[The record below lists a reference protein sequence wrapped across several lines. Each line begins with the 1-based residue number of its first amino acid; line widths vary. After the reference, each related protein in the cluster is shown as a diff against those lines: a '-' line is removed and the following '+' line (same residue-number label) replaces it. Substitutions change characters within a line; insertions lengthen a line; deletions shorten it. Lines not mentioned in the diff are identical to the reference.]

1 MRTYVQNEN
10 GSAILCAMGTIL
22 ILSIVG
28 ANVLMNC
35 TTRYNVTSKQVSAWR
50 NALAGAEAGADIAY
64 AETRKTFTNPATQF
78 TGTGW
83 SSPDSSVGPWT
94 YTMPNPIGGSAN
106 LLATTTVDNFT
117 TVDGYRCYRIRSIG
131 AARVSGFRRTGMDDT
146 PARVGA
152 SFGLTGAR
160 GGGDSLVRKIDFN
173 FDHFI
178 ATYGDGDGN
187 NKHVVNVPSDAN
199 GQPMA
204 QVSRRIELDAVPII
218 LPSSGAIE
226 TSGSFYGPGSAGVTD
241 SFNSNDG

>member
-1 MRTYVQNEN
+1 MRTYVQNED
-10 GSAILCAMGTIL
+10 GSAIICAMGTIL
-22 ILSIVG
+22 IISIIG
-28 ANVLMNC
+28 ANVLMNG

-50 NALAGAEAGADIAY
+50 NALAAAEERAAIAY
-64 AETRKTFTNPATQF
+64 SETRKTFANPATQF

-94 YTMPNPIGGSAN
+94 YTMPTPIGGSGN
-106 LLATTTVDNFT
+106 LLATATVDNFT
-117 TVDGYRCYRIRSIG
+117 TVEGVYRCYRIRSIG
-131 AARVSGFRRTGMDDT
+131 TARVSGLRRTGMDDT

-187 NKHVVNVPSDAN
+187 NKRVVNVPSDAN
-199 GQPMA
+199 GQPIA
-204 QVSRRIELDAVPII
+204 QV
-218 LPSSGAIE
+218 
-226 TSGSFYGPGSAGVTD
+226 
-241 SFNSNDG
+241 

>member
-94 YTMPNPIGGSAN
+94 YTMPTPIGGSAK
-106 LLATTTVDNFT
+106 LLATATVDNFT
-117 TVDGYRCYRIRSIG
+117 TVDGAYLCYRIRSVG
-131 AARVSGFRRTGMDDT
+131 TARVSGLRRAGM
-146 PARVGA
+146 
-152 SFGLTGAR
+152 
-160 GGGDSLVRKIDFN
+160 
-173 FDHFI
+173 
-178 ATYGDGDGN
+178 
-187 NKHVVNVPSDAN
+187 
-199 GQPMA
+199 
-204 QVSRRIELDAVPII
+204 
-218 LPSSGAIE
+218 
-226 TSGSFYGPGSAGVTD
+226 
-241 SFNSNDG
+241 